1 MNWVHTKLSF
11 STTRDNVLNFGIL
24 CRRKN
29 KTAGEK
35 RTMSQEIIE
44 TIHVLGFLNFV
55 NYERVNTMVVSFDL
69 NDIIESLVKYKKFK
83 YWFLI

>member
-55 NYERVNTMVVSFDL
+55 NYERVNKMVVSFDL